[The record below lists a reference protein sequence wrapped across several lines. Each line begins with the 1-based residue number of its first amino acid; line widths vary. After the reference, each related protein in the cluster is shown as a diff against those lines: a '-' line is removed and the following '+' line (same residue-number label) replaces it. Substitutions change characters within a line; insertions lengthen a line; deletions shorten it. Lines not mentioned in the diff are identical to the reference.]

1 MIIDANLLL
10 DTAAAVPVAF
20 GGTQAST
27 NIIDLLNARDI
38 GEGDM
43 TGATPKILCLVTSA
57 FLSAGASTLQV
68 FAQGSTDNVTWTT
81 YAETPAIPKATLTA
95 GTMIARFSWPAVL
108 PESGALPR
116 YLRLVYG
123 VAVATFTQSG
133 ITAAIVLSRDDSGYY
148 PPGVVVAN

>member
-1 MIIDANLLL
+1 MIIDGNLLF
-10 DTAAAVPVAF
+10 DTSVAIAVAF
-20 GGTQAST
+20 GNTVAST
-27 NIIDLLNARDI
+27 NIVDLLNARDI

-43 TGATPKILCLVTSA
+43 TGATPKILCLATAA

-81 YAETPAIPKATLTA
+81 YAETPAMLKAGLLA
-95 GTMIARFSWPAVL
+95 GAMIARFSWPAVL
-108 PESGALPR
+108 PDTGALPR

-123 VAVATFTQSG
+123 VGVATFTQGSL
-133 ITAAIVLSRDDSGYY
+133 TSAIVLSRDDAGYY